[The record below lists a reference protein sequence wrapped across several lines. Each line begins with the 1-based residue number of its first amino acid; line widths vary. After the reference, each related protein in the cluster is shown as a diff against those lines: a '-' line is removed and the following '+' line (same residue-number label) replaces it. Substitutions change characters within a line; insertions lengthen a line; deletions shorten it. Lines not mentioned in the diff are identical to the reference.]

1 MRPDLFSIVF
11 LWLQSDPSFPALV
24 NSLTEVKVKVAQSCL
39 TLCDP
44 MGCSLPGSSVRG
56 DAPGKNTGVGCR
68 AVLIAFSPSPT
79 CSLNISYVSWFH
91 RHTVFFL
98 AFAHPYIISALNT
111 VFCMCLTLIHPLRHT
126 QMSLL

>member
-44 MGCSLPGSSVRG
+44 TGCSLPGSSVHGILQARILELLFRS
-56 DAPGKNTGVGCR
+56 PGKLPNPG
-68 AVLIAFSPSPT
+68 I
-79 CSLNISYVSWFH
+79 
-91 RHTVFFL
+91 
-98 AFAHPYIISALNT
+98 
-111 VFCMCLTLIHPLRHT
+111 
-126 QMSLL
+126 